1 MGTGGVKMDNHRDP
15 TANAAVGAV
24 NREWKR
30 MVRLAI
36 SLRKANREP
45 DADERRLFT
54 GIYRQLLSASMVT
67 LEKMKEGKFN
77 E

>member
-1 MGTGGVKMDNHRDP
+1 MSTHSDP
-15 TANAAVGAV
+15 TANAAIGSV

-45 DADERRLFT
+45 NVDERRLFT
-54 GIYRQLLSASMVT
+54 GIYEQLLSESMT
-67 LEKMKEGKFN
+67 ILEKIN